1 MRRKSN
7 SLKYFIIFLLLTIST
22 SVGFVYLSP
31 QFEQNKPKVYFQENI
46 YWNLKDK
53 LNLKLTDESGIKSY
67 RVIFKEALNETV
79 LYEETLHEN
88 KNEIN
93 LEVAAPKLD
102 MFFKATEAHII
113 VEVVDN
119 SKWNFL
125 EGNKLVKDFKVL
137 IDKKR
142 PVVEVIA
149 NSLAITKGGSALAI
163 VKIED
168 ENLKNAYISF
178 SAKEKFEL
186 IPFYKE
192 NYYISLI
199 AWSVDVKDFT
209 QVNLIAI
216 DKANNKSTIKIPF
229 YIRKLKKSAS
239 NINISESFI
248 KNVSTKVIEQSSE
261 EVPSSLANIF
271 VKQNRDIRASNIK
284 TIRKVSLENMNKD
297 FLNDYKIKPFKRL
310 TNAATAGK
318 YAQKRSYYFDDEK
331 IDSAWHLGIDWASVK
346 KAAIKVSNPGMVI
359 YNDYL
364 GIYGNTVIIDH
375 KLGLQSLYAHTSS
388 SSVNLTDLVKENQK
402 IANTGTTGAVLGD
415 HLHFG
420 VLVQGIEVNPLEWM
434 DKNWI
439 RTRITDVIKEA
450 KEAIDTK

>member
-1 MRRKSN
+1 MRRKNN
-7 SLKYFIIFLLLTIST
+7 SLKYFIIFLLLSICA
-22 SVGFVYLSP
+22 SVGFIYLSP
-31 QFEQNKPKVYFQENI
+31 QFEQNKPKIYFQENI

-53 LNLKLTDESGIKSY
+53 LKLKLRDDSGIKFY
-67 RVIFKEALNETV
+67 KVTFKAGLTETILFKEV
-79 LYEETLHEN
+79 LQKSE
-88 KNEIN
+88 NEIN

-102 MFFKATEAHII
+102 MFFKAQDVHII

-125 EGNKLVKDFKVL
+125 EGNKVIKDYKVL

-142 PVVEVIA
+142 PLVEVIA
-149 NSLAITKGGSALAI
+149 HSLAITKGGSALAI

-168 ENLKNAYISF
+168 ENLKEAYISF
-178 SAKEKFEL
+178 SSKERFEL
-186 IPFYKE
+186 IPFYKK
-192 NYYISLI
+192 NYYISLL
-199 AWSVDVKDFT
+199 AWNVAVKEFT

-216 DKANNKSTIKIPF
+216 DKANNKSIIKIPL
-229 YIRKLKKSAS
+229 YIRKLKKSSS
-239 NINISESFI
+239 NIRISESFI
-248 KNVSTKVIEQSSE
+248 KNVSTKIIEQSSE
-261 EVPSSLANIF
+261 EIPNDLVNIF
-271 VKQNRDIRASNIK
+271 VKQNRDIRAENIK
-284 TIRKVSLENMNKD
+284 TIRKVSLANMNRD
-297 FLNDYKIKPFKRL
+297 FLSDFTIKPFKRL

-318 YAQKRSYYFDDEK
+318 YAQERSYYLDGRK

-346 KAAIKVSNPGMVI
+346 KAPIKVSNPGMVI

-375 KLGLQSLYAHTSS
+375 KLGLQTLYAHTSS

-402 IANTGTTGAVLGD
+402 IANTGTSGAVLGD

-420 VLVQGIEVNPLEWM
+420 VLIQGIEVNPLEWM

-450 KEAIDTK
+450 KEAIDTQ